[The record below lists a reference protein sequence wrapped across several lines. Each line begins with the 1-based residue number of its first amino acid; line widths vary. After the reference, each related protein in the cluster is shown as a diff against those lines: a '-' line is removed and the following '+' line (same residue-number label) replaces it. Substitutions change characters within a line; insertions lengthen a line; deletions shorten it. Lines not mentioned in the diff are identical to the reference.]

1 MSRLRSCYNLKQ
13 LVNFPT
19 RGNNTLDIVLTN
31 LSTYYDKPTKCAPF
45 GLSDHVTIE
54 IRPIKRSQ
62 VQGTS
67 TASVKVRD
75 LRPSSRFAVRKYIE
89 MVDIPT
95 LLNTGHSCKEKT
107 SLFQTII
114 NNGLDS
120 IIPLRN
126 KTVRLN
132 EPPWMNTTLKGLIR
146 KRQKALNQKITT
158 EFKRLRNQINRQRKK
173 CRAKYYENSVHHLKQ
188 CKPSAWWKEVKKLSG
203 MNVIG
208 GTSDEIVKALRPGDD
223 LSSSDKIDLANE
235 INNTF
240 LAPMSRYAPL
250 SSVPRQHPIQ
260 PAQSDTV
267 ITVTPNAVFQN
278 LLKLNPKLGIQG

>member
-1 MSRLRSCYNLKQ
+1 
-13 LVNFPT
+13 
-19 RGNNTLDIVLTN
+19 
-31 LSTYYDKPTKCAPF
+31 
-45 GLSDHVTIE
+45 VTIE
-54 IRPIKRSQ
+54 TRPIKRSQ

-95 LLNTGHSCKEKT
+95 LLDTGHSCKEKT

-146 KRQKALNQKITT
+146 KRQKALNLT
-158 EFKRLRNQINRQRKK
+158 RK
-173 CRAKYYENSVHHLKQ
+173 EL
-188 CKPSAWWKEVKKLSG
+188 
-203 MNVIG
+203 
-208 GTSDEIVKALRPGDD
+208 
-223 LSSSDKIDLANE
+223 
-235 INNTF
+235 
-240 LAPMSRYAPL
+240 
-250 SSVPRQHPIQ
+250 
-260 PAQSDTV
+260 
-267 ITVTPNAVFQN
+267 QN
-278 LLKLNPKLGIQG
+278 LKD

>member
-1 MSRLRSCYNLKQ
+1 M
-13 LVNFPT
+13 
-19 RGNNTLDIVLTN
+19 
-31 LSTYYDKPTKCAPF
+31 
-45 GLSDHVTIE
+45 
-54 IRPIKRSQ
+54 
-62 VQGTS
+62 
-67 TASVKVRD
+67 
-75 LRPSSRFAVRKYIE
+75 
-89 MVDIPT
+89 
-95 LLNTGHSCKEKT
+95 
-107 SLFQTII
+107 
-114 NNGLDS
+114 DS

-132 EPPWMNTTLKGLIR
+132 ERPWMNTTLKGLIR
-146 KRQKALNQKITT
+146 KRQKALNQKRTT

-173 CRAKYYENSVHHLKQ
+173 FRAKYYENSVHHLKQ

-208 GTSDEIVKALRPGDD
+208 GTSDEIVKALRTGDD
-223 LSSSDKIDLANE
+223 LYSSDKIDLANE

-250 SSVPRQHPIQ
+250 SSAPRQHPIQ

-278 LLKLNPKLGIQG
+278 LLKLNPKKAHGPDGIPSWLLKENADLLAGPIAAILNCSYRECTLPPFGRRRT